1 MNSPPTV
8 QQLLDEAHKKFKQR
22 QDAILALADR
32 WKLAVKVRC
41 PNCGFLPSYMINRKQ
56 IISYLILWLIIGV
69 GIAIPFL
76 IPGAMADT
84 SMVITFS
91 LLCFVPYLL
100 SMGFLFR
107 QLNPNRKL
115 MRTLS
120 SEGRSLTPPEKPQ
133 IVFGPVHQ

>member
-1 MNSPPTV
+1 
-8 QQLLDEAHKKFKQR
+8 
-22 QDAILALADR
+22 
-32 WKLAVKVRC
+32 
-41 PNCGFLPSYMINRKQ
+41 MINRKQ